1 MEISGYKPVTGGTGG
16 AGNFSATTGG
26 QKGCGCTGG
35 AGGAGGAG
43 EAGEKDDSKEKENAE
58 KAQELAKEHDLATL
72 QEAEKLKGP
81 GANLMKTDEGKEN
94 EQAEEIADKND
105 KEVIEKAVEIKQ
117 QEEAKKEKMNQK
129 MMGNMVTL
137 SPDAIG
143 GMKERIPFPQG
154 DALRAFGGF

>member
-1 MEISGYKPVTGGTGG
+1 MEISGYKPITGGTYG
-16 AGNFSATTGG
+16 AGNISAPGKG
-26 QKGCGCTGG
+26 CNGCGCTGE
-35 AGGAGGAG
+35 AGGAG
-43 EAGEKDDSKEKENAE
+43 ETGEKDDSKEKENEE

-81 GANLMKTDEGKEN
+81 GANLMNTDEGKEN
-94 EQAEEIADKND
+94 KEAEEIADKND

-117 QEEAKKEKMNQK
+117 QEEAKKEQMQQK
-129 MMGNMVTL
+129 MMRNMVTL

-143 GMKERIPFPQG
+143 GMGGNTPFPQG